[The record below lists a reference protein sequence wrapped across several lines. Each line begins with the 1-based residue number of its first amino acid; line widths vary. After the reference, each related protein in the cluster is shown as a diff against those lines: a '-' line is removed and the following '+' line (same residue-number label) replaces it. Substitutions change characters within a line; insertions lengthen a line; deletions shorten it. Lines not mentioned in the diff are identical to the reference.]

1 MKTKDVFFPCGKLKL
16 EGSCYY
22 PDGKGKFPAVVLCHP
37 HPLYG
42 GSMDNNVI
50 LAVAS
55 ALAKKSIIAL
65 MFNFR
70 GVGRSQG
77 SFGGGEDEQQD
88 LKAAIDWLAAQ
99 PEVDSG
105 KIGVAGYS
113 FGAFV
118 ALPQARQ
125 DPRVRALALI
135 SPALMDDTKMAQLS
149 DYRVPKFIISGS
161 ADEHVAEKQL
171 KLMEQKAA
179 DPKRLEII
187 PGADHFWVGHEAM
200 LAERVMTF
208 FSVLFT

>member
-16 EGSCYY
+16 EGYCYY
-22 PDGKGKFPAVVLCHP
+22 PDGKGKFPAVALCHP

-50 LAVAS
+50 LSVAS
-55 ALAKKSIIAL
+55 ALAKQPIIAF

-88 LKAAIDWLAAQ
+88 LKAAIDWLEAQ
-99 PEVDSG
+99 AEVDAG
-105 KIGVAGYS
+105 RIGVAGYS

-118 ALPQARQ
+118 ALPEARH

-135 SPALMDDTKMAQLS
+135 SPALMDDAKIAQLG
-149 DYRVPKFIISGS
+149 DYRIPKFIISGS
-161 ADEHVAEKQL
+161 ADEHVTEKQL

-187 PGADHFWVGHEAM
+187 PGADHFWLGHEAA
-200 LAERVMTF
+200 LAERVVTF
-208 FSVLFT
+208 FSAAFS

>member
-1 MKTKDVFFPCGKLKL
+1 MKTKDVLFPCGKLKL
-16 EGSCYY
+16 EGTCYY
-22 PDGKGKFPAVVLCHP
+22 PDGQGRFPAVALCHP

-42 GSMDNNVI
+42 GSMNNNVI
-50 LAVAS
+50 LSIAS
-55 ALAKKSIIAL
+55 ALAKQSIIAF

-88 LKAAIDWLAAQ
+88 LKAAIDWLTAQ
-99 PEVDSG
+99 AEVDAG
-105 KIGVAGYS
+105 MIGVAGYS

-118 ALPQARQ
+118 ALPEARH

-135 SPALMDDTKMAQLS
+135 SPALIDDARIAQLG
-149 DYRVPKFIISGS
+149 DYRIPRFIISGS
-161 ADEHVAEKQL
+161 ADEYVAEKQL

-187 PGADHFWVGHEAM
+187 PGADHFWHGYEAM
-200 LAERVMTF
+200 LAERVATF
-208 FSVLFT
+208 FSAAFS